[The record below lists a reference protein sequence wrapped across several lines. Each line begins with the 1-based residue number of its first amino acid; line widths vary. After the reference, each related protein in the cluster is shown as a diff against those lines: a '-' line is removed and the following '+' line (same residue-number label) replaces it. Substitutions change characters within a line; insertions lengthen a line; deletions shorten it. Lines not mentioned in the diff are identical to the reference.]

1 MAVNVKG
8 MQELIDHFDKMG
20 NQKVPKK
27 ALKQA
32 GEYVRKVEKKV
43 AESTHSKYS
52 RNNSESGAK
61 HLRSFPPRV
70 RKGKGFVDIGLKEKG
85 ATNWDNVR
93 GLYFNHYGFY
103 HNGWHKQGTAKNR
116 QNGGRKGKY
125 IAGSRWMDR
134 AYDQSADKAYEIL
147 EKELLKGLVKK

>member
-27 ALKQA
+27 ALEQA

-61 HLRSFPPRV
+61 HLRSLPPRE
-70 RKGKGFVDIGLKEKG
+70 RKGKGRDKEHENSSCLPLRVE
-85 ATNWDNVR
+85 T
-93 GLYFNHYGFY
+93 
-103 HNGWHKQGTAKNR
+103 
-116 QNGGRKGKY
+116 
-125 IAGSRWMDR
+125 
-134 AYDQSADKAYEIL
+134 
-147 EKELLKGLVKK
+147 